1 MVLLQQSFPV
11 GVEVPSAP
19 QCRHHWIIEPADG
32 PVSLGECR
40 FCHESREFKN
50 SIAEIDPDYRNPG
63 AYSGFGSRDR
73 ANVPVE

>member
-11 GVEVPSAP
+11 IIEGPSVP
-19 QCRHHWIIEPADG
+19 QCCHHWIIEPATG

-50 SIAEIDPDYRNPG
+50 SVAEAEPDYRNPG
-63 AYSGFGSRDR
+63 AYYRLGLRDR
-73 ANVPVE
+73 ANASAE